1 MRRVLTVAGPFDSR
15 SASSS
20 MVGKAAV
27 DLREKV
33 AMVVERGQ
41 HGEVAGEAGNYG
53 GNGDGVEGEGAVVE
67 MAMAGEIRRLEDGG
81 NTTVGKVGLTR
92 PSHPRTCRRQS
103 RRHAAS
109 PRLPRARRVLQK
121 GREKSCQPRHPLL
134 PRAPLPSLASPTA
147 PLLPLGRLVAVHE
160 GREGG
165 GGGVAGEGA
174 GAEHP
179 AVELEVLAV
188 EGTTCGGTAPRAQ
201 PVSICRCQN
210 GELSRHAATT
220 SVVALDPHES

>member
-53 GNGDGVEGEGAVVE
+53 GNGDGVEGEGAVAE

-92 PSHPRTCRRQS
+92 SIQRPAATG
-103 RRHAAS
+103 RHAAS
-109 PRLPRARRVLQK
+109 PVCAPPGFEGGRRAASVT
-121 GREKSCQPRHPLL
+121 PAAAALL
-134 PRAPLPSLASPTA
+134 AAIA